1 MALVPRALNVF
12 YLHTG
17 KLGDEGSW
25 PATHTPPG
33 EVGKILILFYRSQV
47 NPSVPILVI
56 GQDMLCVAQ
65 LYLFFQA
72 QREPSIST
80 MLGPTAD
87 LTV

>member
-1 MALVPRALNVF
+1 MF
-12 YLHTG
+12 CLHTG
-17 KLGDEGSW
+17 ELGDEGSW

-33 EVGKILILFYRSQV
+33 EVRKILIWFYRSQV

-65 LYLFFQA
+65 LYLFFQT

-80 MLGPTAD
+80 MLVPTAD